1 VLSQFRASAAQQP
14 DDLRFATIVAELTE
28 AGPEFR
34 TWWAMTSSGS
44 CPCSTTS
51 DRDDDLPAAQKH
63 PRHRC

>member
-34 TWWAMTSSGS
+34 T
-44 CPCSTTS
+44 
-51 DRDDDLPAAQKH
+51 
-63 PRHRC
+63 